1 MTATATFFDEK
12 TKIAI
17 ARIVSDIINADGI
30 IDSEE
35 LDILQKIKFDYGLN
49 RTHFRKI
56 MTMTLS
62 AAINQIVSVDW
73 SYSEK
78 DGSMLCDDLNRLA
91 SIDGR
96 VAHNEAMICLALRY
110 ALYFQGA
117 HVFDYNKYGMRFSKK
132 EIIYIENEHSELNK
146 EITEFY
152 DSVCNVLG
160 MYGFKFVYIHILSW
174 RLVRRPNFLGI

>member
-78 DGSMLCDDLNRLA
+78 DGSMLV
-91 SIDGR
+91 S
-96 VAHNEAMICLALRY
+96 LR
-110 ALYFQGA
+110 
-117 HVFDYNKYGMRFSKK
+117 
-132 EIIYIENEHSELNK
+132 
-146 EITEFY
+146 
-152 DSVCNVLG
+152 
-160 MYGFKFVYIHILSW
+160 
-174 RLVRRPNFLGI
+174 